1 MGGASRSREIGEIA
15 GAQDATLKLR
25 RRQCIFA
32 SECNFAQNGA
42 SGARPFTLSGVAP
55 KTVLSVSANVSCLLS
70 RPRPLFHAFPR
81 VVIFLLVKF
90 FFCFGVRLQSSPAAV
105 KDVKCKNCR
114 GMGYKRVKLWCRRF
128 FPQSLLF
135 RSTHPHERRIKKG
148 ERNDY
153 ITPAAFIVWLK
164 PFGCCS

>member
-55 KTVLSVSANVSCLLS
+55 KTVLSGLS
-70 RPRPLFHAFPR
+70 ER
-81 VVIFLLVKF
+81 VVFAIPSTSSLSCFPACGDF
-90 FFCFGVRLQSSPAAV
+90 FVGEVFFSFSVSDCSPRLQ
-105 KDVKCKNCR
+105 
-114 GMGYKRVKLWCRRF
+114 L
-128 FPQSLLF
+128 
-135 RSTHPHERRIKKG
+135 
-148 ERNDY
+148 
-153 ITPAAFIVWLK
+153 
-164 PFGCCS
+164 